1 MANVDN
7 LVPSANRTWDVFD
20 ASDMDEFT
28 GMMSRYGDAAKK
40 VINDT
45 LHQEGAKEIKKEI
58 TRLLP
63 ASGRSWKGKGAP
75 ARSAMPAKFS
85 QDDDLL
91 AVTIAAR
98 GKYHY
103 LYFPDD
109 GSNTKRHVGNKQFMH
124 KGAEKAAPKI
134 IDLCLGKL
142 IT

>member
-1 MANVDN
+1 MGTIDN
-7 LVPSANRTWDVFD
+7 LMPYWGQWDVFD
-20 ASDMDEFT
+20 AGDVEEFT
-28 GMMSRYGDAAKK
+28 SLINQYGNAAQR
-40 VINDT
+40 VINDV
-45 LHQEGAKEIKKEI
+45 LHKEGAQEIKKEI
-58 TRLLP
+58 AHLLP
-63 ASGRSWKGKGAP
+63 ASGRNWKGKGAS
-75 ARSAMPAKFS
+75 ARSAMPGKFA

-109 GSNTKRHVGNKQFMH
+109 GSNTRKHVGNRRFMK
-124 KGAEKAAPKI
+124 KGAEKATSKI

>member
-1 MANVDN
+1 MGHIDN
-7 LVPSANRTWDVFD
+7 LIPYWGSWDIFD

-28 GMMSRYGDAAKK
+28 DMLSQYGDAAKK

-63 ASGRSWKGKGAP
+63 ASGRNWKGKGAP

-103 LYFPDD
+103 LY
-109 GSNTKRHVGNKQFMH
+109 
-124 KGAEKAAPKI
+124 
-134 IDLCLGKL
+134 L
-142 IT
+142 

>member
-1 MANVDN
+1 MGNIDN
-7 LVPSANRTWDVFD
+7 LMPYWGQWDIFD
-20 ASDMDEFT
+20 AGDMQEFT
-28 GMMSRYGDAAKK
+28 DMIEQYGDAAKK
-40 VINDT
+40 VINDV
-45 LHQEGAKEIKKEI
+45 LHEEGAQEIKKEI

-75 ARSAMPAKFS
+75 ARSAMPGKFD

-109 GSNTKRHVGNKQFMH
+109 GTNTKRHVGNKRFMK
-124 KGAEKAAPKI
+124 KGAEKATSRI

>member
-1 MANVDN
+1 MAA
-7 LVPSANRTWDVFD
+7 LTIVPKRSWNVFD
-20 ASDMDEFT
+20 AGEIDELKSVMDRFGVEAEKT
-28 GMMSRYGDAAKK
+28 
-40 VINDT
+40 INDV
-45 LHQEGAKEIKKEI
+45 LHKEGAQEIKKDI
-58 TRLLP
+58 THLLP
-63 ASGRSWKGKGAP
+63 ASGRNWKGKGAS
-75 ARSAMPAKFS
+75 ARAAMPGRFA

-109 GSNTKRHVGNKQFMH
+109 GSNTRKHVGNQRFMK
-124 KGAEKAAPKI
+124 KGAEKATSKI

>member
-1 MANVDN
+1 MAYVEN
-7 LVPSANRTWDVFD
+7 LMPYWGQWDIFD
-20 ASDMDEFT
+20 AGDMEEFT
-28 GMMSRYGDAAKK
+28 SLMDQYGDAAQR
-40 VINDT
+40 VVNDV
-45 LHQEGAKEIKKEI
+45 LHKEGAQEIKKQI
-58 TRLLP
+58 THLLP
-63 ASGRSWKGKGAP
+63 ASGRSWKGKGAS
-75 ARSAMPAKFS
+75 AKAAMPGKFE

-109 GSNTKRHVGNKQFMH
+109 GSNTRKHVGNQRFMK
-124 KGAEKAAPKI
+124 KGAEKATSKI

>member
-1 MANVDN
+1 MGTIDN
-7 LVPSANRTWDVFD
+7 LIPSRGQWDVFD
-20 ASDMDEFT
+20 AGDMQEFSEMI
-28 GMMSRYGDAAKK
+28 GQYGNAAQK
-40 VINDT
+40 VINDV
-45 LHQEGAKEIKKEI
+45 LHEEGAQEIKKEI

-75 ARSAMPAKFS
+75 ARSAMPGRFA
-85 QDDDLL
+85 QDNDLL

-109 GSNTKRHVGNKQFMH
+109 GTNTKRHAGNKRFMK
-124 KGAEKAAPKI
+124 KGAEKATPRI

>member
-7 LVPSANRTWDVFD
+7 LMPTNHTWDVFD
-20 ASDMDEFT
+20 ASGMDEFT
-28 GMMSRYGDAAKK
+28 DMLSQYGDAARK

-63 ASGRSWKGKGAP
+63 ASGRNWKGKGAP